1 MHEAIRFLRQLQTSL
16 LANNMLNTYVFKS
29 WCHFIQMV
37 SIATNIILE
46 KKFWHLTC
54 TKEVVQEKIYFIIF
68 THTSFDIYKSILI
81 LK

>member
-46 KKFWHLTC
+46 KKILASNLHQRSGSR
-54 TKEVVQEKIYFIIF
+54 ENIF
-68 THTSFDIYKSILI
+68 YHFHSHKF
-81 LK
+81 